1 MAGICIGTAM
11 VISLVSGWRFWR
23 QQNAMARGKVHVGGW
38 EVYFMGV
45 VGIVILVV
53 IFVLVIAL
61 EVEEAPYN
69 D

>member
-45 VGIVILVV
+45 VGIVVSNDIQV
-53 IFVLVIAL
+53 FVF
-61 EVEEAPYN
+61 
-69 D
+69 